1 MRRLVL
7 LFASSLAIASADAG
21 EMAKQ
26 GNDSSTI
33 YYVQIAVNEYAGV
46 KRTDNGDEMF
56 DRMAVRSTYRG
67 GNRGDVVMMDADGDQ
82 IFATWEFEATPI
94 APYGGPWHWVRGTGK
109 YDGISGEG
117 VWTCSV
123 LRASDGTEMSIC
135 PHKMSWKRP

>member
-82 IFATWEFEATPI
+82 IFATWEGGEL
-94 APYGGPWHWVRGTGK
+94 GPWHWVRGTGK

-135 PHKMSWKRP
+135 PHKMSWKLP

>member
-7 LFASSLAIASADAG
+7 LLASSLAIATAAAG

-82 IFATWEFEATPI
+82 IFATWEGGEL
-94 APYGGPWHWVRGTGK
+94 GPWHWVRGTGK

-117 VWTCSV
+117 VWSCSPLV
-123 LRASDGTEMSIC
+123 SPDGTGMFIC
-135 PHKMSWKRP
+135 PQKMSWKRP

>member
-7 LFASSLAIASADAG
+7 LFASSLALTSAQSG

-67 GNRGDVVMMDADGDQ
+67 GNRGDVVMMDADGDK
-82 IFATWEFEATPI
+82 IFATSEDSGGEQ
-94 APYGGPWHWVRGTGK
+94 GPWHWVRGTGK
-109 YDGISGEG
+109 YDGITGEG
-117 VWTCSV
+117 VWNCSG
-123 LRASDGTEMSIC
+123 LPSPDGTGMFIC

>member
-7 LFASSLAIASADAG
+7 LFASSLAIASAAAG

-82 IFATWEFEATPI
+82 IFATWEGGEL
-94 APYGGPWHWVRGTGK
+94 GPWHWVRGTGK

-117 VWTCSV
+117 VWNCSH
-123 LRASDGTEMSIC
+123 LLSPDGTGMAIC
-135 PHKMSWKRP
+135 PHKMSWKLP

>member
-7 LFASSLAIASADAG
+7 LFASSLALTSAQSG

-82 IFATWEFEATPI
+82 IFATWEGGEL
-94 APYGGPWHWVRGTGK
+94 GPWHWVRGTGK

-123 LRASDGTEMSIC
+123 LRASDYTEMSIC